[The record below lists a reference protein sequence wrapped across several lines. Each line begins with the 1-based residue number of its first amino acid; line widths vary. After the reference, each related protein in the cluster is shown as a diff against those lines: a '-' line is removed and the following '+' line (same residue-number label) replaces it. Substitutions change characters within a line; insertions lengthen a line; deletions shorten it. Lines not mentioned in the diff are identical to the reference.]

1 MMVMMM
7 MMVNSP
13 LERETEDM
21 FFREVSNHRL
31 QSEFLEFQNFGT
43 FLFAQMF
50 TDVSYPCL
58 PNLSERSLHDPKR
71 IRMHFCWEHGFA
83 GELGRSSFFNTVF
96 CCFRRYAF
104 DWHLFQMFQHFLDWR
119 MITPKQNHFP
129 EVDHS
134 LSDVFP
140 LNNSKCLV
148 ILSSGNLW
156 FLIWG
161 LISTGVSKKRCILR
175 VETLRN

>member
-1 MMVMMM
+1 MKINIQIKIAMARVINVITTMPIMMVMMM

-50 TDVSYPCL
+50 TNVSYPCL

-71 IRMHFCWEHGFA
+71 IRMHFC
-83 GELGRSSFFNTVF
+83 
-96 CCFRRYAF
+96 
-104 DWHLFQMFQHFLDWR
+104 
-119 MITPKQNHFP
+119 
-129 EVDHS
+129 
-134 LSDVFP
+134 
-140 LNNSKCLV
+140 
-148 ILSSGNLW
+148 
-156 FLIWG
+156 
-161 LISTGVSKKRCILR
+161 
-175 VETLRN
+175 

>member
-1 MMVMMM
+1 MLLLLMMIMMVMMM

-71 IRMHFCWEHGFA
+71 IRMHFC
-83 GELGRSSFFNTVF
+83 
-96 CCFRRYAF
+96 
-104 DWHLFQMFQHFLDWR
+104 
-119 MITPKQNHFP
+119 
-129 EVDHS
+129 
-134 LSDVFP
+134 
-140 LNNSKCLV
+140 
-148 ILSSGNLW
+148 
-156 FLIWG
+156 
-161 LISTGVSKKRCILR
+161 
-175 VETLRN
+175 